1 MPLAAWLVRSSCAHY
16 GIRTQ
21 GQATCS
27 QTDRDPALSKIPCSQ
42 VDRGGQPPASWPWLY
57 ESVTPRVALRQ
68 KGVSF
73 LSSTWTAR
81 VFGKVIGSEG
91 TRPAPPGRGR
101 GLLPGSGG
109 HAGKRWI
116 PAPELCPEVPC
127 GLWIRNGSR
136 NKPLECVY
144 HPFCCPL
151 CFLCGAS
158 TGKCLPRA
166 GRHSERQ
173 DRAAASACRVQGL
186 TEARARRPP
195 WACSRCP
202 WLRQSGWKGK
212 EGLRAVCPGLP
223 RYGDVSGW

>member
-91 TRPAPPGRGR
+91 TRPAPPPAVGVAFCPAAAAM
-101 GLLPGSGG
+101 LGSGG
-109 HAGKRWI
+109 FQPLSSARKCRAAFGYETGRETSHWSVSTI
-116 PAPELCPEVPC
+116 PSAVLCAFYVERALVSVCHVP
-127 GLWIRNGSR
+127 GVIPSARTEPR
-136 NKPLECVY
+136 R
-144 HPFCCPL
+144 
-151 CFLCGAS
+151 
-158 TGKCLPRA
+158 PRA
-166 GRHSERQ
+166 EFRGSQRRVPADRPGRAP
-173 DRAAASACRVQGL
+173 AALG
-186 TEARARRPP
+186 
-195 WACSRCP
+195 
-202 WLRQSGWKGK
+202 
-212 EGLRAVCPGLP
+212 
-223 RYGDVSGW
+223 